1 MTARAPSPVLSP
13 LFAPTSIAVFGASNR
28 PGRPGHQVLAALK
41 KVDPEK
47 TVYPITPRYEEIL
60 GYGCAPRLKDVP
72 AVDLAIIASGTD
84 RIEAEVDE
92 AIDCGARSLLIFGAP
107 KADASRAGW
116 LERVGSRA
124 SEAGVP
130 LLGPDSLGFVDFV
143 SRTAATWALPD
154 QVRSGAVAVISQS
167 GTVFW
172 EATTN
177 DPRLRFSFT
186 AHSGL
191 ESALA
196 LDDLIGYA
204 LELEA
209 TRVIGL
215 YVETVRNPEGFA
227 DALAAAAAR
236 EVPVVALYAGR
247 TERSRAQMMTHA
259 GRLAGDRASL
269 EGLFRRHG
277 VARVDTNDE
286 WWTTLALLGMH
297 PRLKPGGLAAVMD
310 SGGGLAQFL
319 DFAEELGVPLAALD
333 DETRRRVD
341 AVLGYEGLA
350 DSVLDFWVGDAD
362 RHAHTEELVT
372 ALAENDGTAAV
383 MAFTT
388 YGESGSAGFAVNVAD
403 ACLGAARRTSA
414 PIIAATYTSR
424 QVYPELMMRLSDG
437 GIPVLDGMR
446 NALLAARHAFAGR
459 EFRGLQRWRPGAGE
473 DISGEG
479 RGAIDSWQDR
489 LDELSTLNE
498 ADALALLADFGVPT
512 VPTLRAVD
520 LAAALAAARELGF
533 PVVLKTDEGI
543 AHKAAMGGVRLNIA
557 GEDGL
562 TTAYRELAD
571 ALGPKVVVASMAS
584 GIEVALGIVAGQFGP
599 TLVVGAGGTL
609 IESST
614 DRCYLLA
621 PVSPDEVRF
630 AMADLHISR
639 TLAARFGPHGMAIQ
653 SLYDMASR
661 VSALASIYADTFA
674 ELDVNPVLVGEDGC
688 LAVDALLRLR
698 ARQTVPESPERAAAS
713 TGAERGERGSHQE
726 KGGGGR
732 S

>member
-333 DETRRRVD
+333 DERRAGQFDLVWMGGEIVFNQPPQTRAGLGQRFVQHYQDRGSRRR
-341 AVLGYEGLA
+341 AGQQ
-350 DSVLDFWVGDAD
+350 VGQE
-362 RHAHTEELVT
+362 RVTGIEHAIGKPYL
-372 ALAENDGTAAV
+372 
-383 MAFTT
+383 MF
-388 YGESGSAGFAVNVAD
+388 VAD
-403 ACLGAARRTSA
+403 ADGSF
-414 PIIAATYTSR
+414 
-424 QVYPELMMRLSDG
+424 DG
-437 GIPVLDGMR
+437 GHDYLNSHGVVDYSS
-446 NALLAARHAFAGR
+446 A
-459 EFRGLQRWRPGAGE
+459 
-473 DISGEG
+473 IS
-479 RGAIDSWQDR
+479 
-489 LDELSTLNE
+489 
-498 ADALALLADFGVPT
+498 
-512 VPTLRAVD
+512 
-520 LAAALAAARELGF
+520 
-533 PVVLKTDEGI
+533 
-543 AHKAAMGGVRLNIA
+543 
-557 GEDGL
+557 
-562 TTAYRELAD
+562 
-571 ALGPKVVVASMAS
+571 
-584 GIEVALGIVAGQFGP
+584 
-599 TLVVGAGGTL
+599 LV
-609 IESST
+609 
-614 DRCYLLA
+614 
-621 PVSPDEVRF
+621 
-630 AMADLHISR
+630 
-639 TLAARFGPHGMAIQ
+639 
-653 SLYDMASR
+653 
-661 VSALASIYADTFA
+661 
-674 ELDVNPVLVGEDGC
+674 N
-688 LAVDALLRLR
+688 
-698 ARQTVPESPERAAAS
+698 
-713 TGAERGERGSHQE
+713 
-726 KGGGGR
+726 
-732 S
+732 